1 MDKNRVQEIIIF
13 FRDRLIESGVYP
25 VEIILFGSQQELN
38 SSEESDIDL
47 AVVSEKFKDLDIF
60 QRSELVSQ
68 AEILTIKKYVV
79 PIDIITLTPD
89 ELENKNSIIAQ
100 VVKNGDKVG

>member
-13 FRDRLIESGVYP
+13 FKNQLIESGLYP
-25 VEIILFGSQQELN
+25 VTVILFGSQKESN

-47 AVVSEKFKDLDIF
+47 AVVSEMFIGLDIF
-60 QRSELVSQ
+60 QRSELISQ

-79 PIDIITLTPD
+79 PLDIITLSPD
-89 ELENKNSIIAQ
+89 ELENKKSIIAQ
-100 VVKNGDKVG
+100 IVKNAEKVK